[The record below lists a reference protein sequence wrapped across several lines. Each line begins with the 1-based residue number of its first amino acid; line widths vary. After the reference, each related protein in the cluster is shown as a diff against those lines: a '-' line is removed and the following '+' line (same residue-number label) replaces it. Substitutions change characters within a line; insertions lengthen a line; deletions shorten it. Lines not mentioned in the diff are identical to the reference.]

1 MCKNLQKDKVKK
13 AILLTMFMLLVVV
26 LAGCTKVTD
35 PNGIERN
42 VSYGLVEVKT
52 ILNNITEGS
61 VVVCY
66 DPKTMVCYLKMCDHY
81 RMGLSPYYIIGKD
94 GKPEIAVYGVNYN

>member
-1 MCKNLQKDKVKK
+1 MKKDKVKK
-13 AILLTMFMLLVVV
+13 AILLTMFMLLIIV

-42 VSYGLVEVKT
+42 ASYGLVEVETKFNSA
-52 ILNNITEGS
+52 IHGNA
-61 VVVCY
+61 VVCY
-66 DPKTMVCYLKMCDHY
+66 DPKTMVCYLKILESY
-81 RMGLSPYYIIGKD
+81 RMGLSPYYVIGED

>member
-1 MCKNLQKDKVKK
+1 MQKDKVKK
-13 AILLTMFMLLVVV
+13 AVLLIMFMLLTVV

-42 VSYGLVEVKT
+42 VSYGLVEVET
-52 ILNNITEGS
+52 IMKNIGQQTA
-61 VVVCY
+61 VYY
-66 DPKTMVCYLKMCDHY
+66 DPKTMVCYLATFSTY
-81 RMGLSPYYIIGKD
+81 QMGLSPYYIIGED

>member
-1 MCKNLQKDKVKK
+1 MNLQKDKVKK
-13 AILLTMFMLLVVV
+13 AVLLLMFILLTVV
-26 LAGCTKVTD
+26 LAGCTKMID

-42 VSYGLVEVKT
+42 VSYGLVEVETK
-52 ILNNITEGS
+52 INNIHEN

-66 DPKTMVCYLKMCDHY
+66 DPKTMVCYLKMLDQY
-81 RMGLSPYYIIGKD
+81 QMGLSPYYIIGED

>member
-1 MCKNLQKDKVKK
+1 MNLQKDKVKK
-13 AILLTMFMLLVVV
+13 AVLLLMFILLVVV
-26 LAGCTKVTD
+26 LAGCTKATD

-42 VSYGLVEVKT
+42 ASYGLVEVKT
-52 ILNNITEGS
+52 ILNNIVDGN

-66 DPKTMVCYLKMCDHY
+66 DPKTMVCYLKICDSY
-81 RMGLSPYYIIGKD
+81 RMGLSPYYVIGED